1 MQGGAALTDFE
12 QAMAGAQR
20 LVKLELG
27 VVVGVGS
34 RECRVYG
41 KGLRLSHGLRVQ
53 SELSL

>member
-34 RECRVYG
+34 RECRVYV
-41 KGLRLSHGLRVQ
+41 KGLRFSRLACAK
-53 SELSL
+53 